1 MKSKP
6 RRWLWAPLRAG
17 LAIGLAGLLAAASY
31 AFQASAF
38 VLRTTADG
46 SEGSPSYALRATE
59 GRPSYA
65 PGSALG
71 TVAGTNSTRSALT
84 ISDTGLSE
92 DEQIL
97 HLLNRIGFGPRP
109 GDIERVK
116 QMGIAAYLE
125 QQLHPESIPDQDVE
139 ERLADFKT
147 LQMTTRELFAVYP
160 PPQLLRA
167 IEQRIGP
174 QLGMDPDAVGS
185 MFPELERFRERRERR
200 QREQAGENAEKRP
213 PKEEDPATRELRRF
227 ERMTPAERMKRAMTS
242 PARIQIELSQAKLLR
257 AVYSERQLQEVMT
270 DFWFNHFNVF
280 IGKGF
285 VRWMTTSYEYEAIRP
300 HALGKFRE
308 LLGATAQHPAMLFYL
323 DNWLSADPN
332 ADYDQRQL
340 RLRYFALLREQGMQP
355 GGFLLEVMR
364 QRGMDTTK
372 AERLIAR
379 RMAQLDES
387 GGRGARRG
395 RRRVDAQQ
403 RRRPA
408 QQQQRRRGL
417 NENYARELLELHTL
431 GVEGG
436 YTQQDVIEVA
446 RCFTGWTML
455 PLQLGAAQ
463 FLYVDE
469 LHDQG
474 TKVVL
479 GHKIENGG
487 QRDGESVLDLLARH
501 PSTAR
506 FISTKLARRFVSDDP
521 PPSLVEKMA
530 QTFLATDGDIRA
542 VLRTM
547 FSAEEFWSRD
557 AVRAKVKTPFEFVV
571 SAARATEAELD
582 ELPPVLAIGLRGL
595 GQPLYGAQPPTG
607 YKDTADAWVS
617 TGGMLSRMKIA
628 LGLAGNRLPGA
639 RVDLPRELLR
649 SANANDELIAELSQR
664 VLGREVSETTRQA
677 LEAELAR
684 AEDEIEVGGRQARA
698 RLALGLL
705 LASPE
710 FQRQ

>member
-1 MKSKP
+1 MKN
-6 RRWLWAPLRAG
+6 RWLRPLLAVW
-17 LAIGLAGLLAAASY
+17 LAILLGVPTYGLS
-31 AFQASAF
+31 ASAF
-38 VLRTTADG
+38 VLRTTADE
-46 SEGSPSYALRATE
+46 SK

-65 PGSALG
+65 SAKVSL
-71 TVAGTNSTRSALT
+71 A
-84 ISDTGLSE
+84 IPETGLGE
-92 DEQIL
+92 DEQIT

-109 GDIERVK
+109 GDVERVK
-116 QMGIAAYLE
+116 QVGIAAYLE
-125 QQLHPESIPDQDVE
+125 QQLHPESIPDNDVE
-139 ERLADFKT
+139 ERLAGFKT
-147 LQMTTRELFAVYP
+147 LQMTTRELFAAYP

-185 MFPELERFRERRERR
+185 MFPELERLRERRERR

-213 PKEEDPATRELRRF
+213 RDDDNPATRELRRF
-227 ERMTPAERMKRAMTS
+227 KRMTPEERMKRAMTS

-280 IGKGF
+280 IGKGL

-300 HALGKFRE
+300 HALGKFRD

-332 ADYDQRQL
+332 ANYDQRQL
-340 RLRYFALLREQGMQP
+340 RRRYFSLLREQGMQP
-355 GGFLLEVMR
+355 GGFLLEVLR

-379 RMAQLDES
+379 RMAQLNES

-395 RRRVDAQQ
+395 RRGLDSQQ

-469 LHDQG
+469 LHDQS

-479 GHKIENGG
+479 GHKIENAG
-487 QRDGESVLDLLARH
+487 QRDGERVLDMLARH

-506 FISTKLARRFVSDDP
+506 FISTKLARRFVSDAP
-521 PPSLVEKMA
+521 PASLVEKMA

-542 VLRTM
+542 VLRTL
-547 FSAEEFWSRD
+547 FSSEEFWSPD
-557 AVRAKVKTPFEFVV
+557 AVRAKVKMPFEFVV
-571 SAARATEAELD
+571 SAARVTEAELD
-582 ELPPVLAIGLRGL
+582 DLPPVLAIGLRGL

-607 YKDTADAWVS
+607 YKDTAEAWVS
-617 TGGMLSRMKIA
+617 TGGLLSRMKIA
-628 LGLAGNRLPGA
+628 LGLASNRLPGA
-639 RVDLPRELLR
+639 HVDLPRELLR
-649 SANANDELIAELSQR
+649 AASTNDELIAALGQH
-664 VLGREVSETTRQA
+664 VLGRDVSTATRQA
-677 LEAELAR
+677 LVAELAK
-684 AEDEIEVGGRQARA
+684 AESEFESAGRQARV